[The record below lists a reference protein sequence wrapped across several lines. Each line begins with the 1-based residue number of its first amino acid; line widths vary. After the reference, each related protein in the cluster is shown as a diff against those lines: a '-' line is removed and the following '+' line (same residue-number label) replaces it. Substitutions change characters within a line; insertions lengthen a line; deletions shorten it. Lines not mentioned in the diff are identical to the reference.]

1 MKPRKERRVS
11 RPSDASWLNRPM
23 AQLAL
28 GVDIGGTKILIA
40 LVDERGH
47 VLHTWRSPTLAERGG
62 PAVMRDVEASIAS
75 ALDDLSAVERQA
87 VAGIGVCAAGQV
99 DFEQGR
105 IAYASPNIP
114 GWTGT
119 PVREILEARFGLPV
133 TVDND
138 ANAAAFGEWWAGA
151 GRGCVDMVMVTVGT
165 GVGGGIVQAGK
176 VLRGGRWRGGEI
188 GHMIINA
195 DGLRCN
201 CGQPGCLE
209 MFASGTAIARMAS
222 EARPGWMPSAPEVFA
237 AAESGDETAEAVL
250 VKSARYLAI
259 GLVSLSSLLDT
270 DCFLLGGG
278 VATQPSFLPRV
289 HQALED
295 PAISGERGFD
305 VALVKLA
312 ALKENA
318 GAVGAAGELFQG
330 LKQMKLEQLLGQN
343 QEGRSDIKDFY
354 RR

>member
-1 MKPRKERRVS
+1 
-11 RPSDASWLNRPM
+11 M

-28 GVDIGGTKILIA
+28 GVDIGGTKILTA
-40 LVDERGH
+40 LVDDRGQ
-47 VLHTWRSPTLAERGG
+47 VIRTWRMPTLAERGG
-62 PAVMRDVEASIAS
+62 PAVMKDVEVSIETAMN
-75 ALDDLSAVERQA
+75 DLSVPERA
-87 VAGIGVCAAGQV
+87 ALAGLGVCAAGQV
-99 DFEQGR
+99 DFDEGE

-119 PVREILEARFGLPV
+119 PVRAILEKRFGMPV

-188 GHMIINA
+188 GHMVINA
-195 DGLRCN
+195 DGIRCN

-209 MFASGTAIARMAS
+209 MFASGTAIARMAA
-222 EARPGWMPSAPEVFA
+222 EARPGWTPSTPEVFA
-237 AAESGDETAEAVL
+237 AAEAGDAEAEAVL
-250 VKSARYLAI
+250 VRSARYLAI
-259 GLVSLSSLLDT
+259 GLVSLSSLLDA

-278 VATQPSFLPRV
+278 VSTQPSFLPRI
-289 HQALED
+289 QKALTD
-295 PAISGERGFD
+295 SSITGERPFD
-305 VALVKLA
+305 TSLVKLA
-312 ALKENA
+312 ALRENA
-318 GAVGAAGELFQG
+318 GAVGAAGELFHA
-330 LKQMKLEQLLGQN
+330 LKQKKLEALLGQN